1 MPHMQLYLADWDTI
15 FTGKVESLKRLTVS
29 VEQHQKI
36 QIEKKKDALL
46 EHRARRAAAA
56 ER

>member
-1 MPHMQLYLADWDTI
+1 MQLYLVDLDTI
-15 FTGKVESLKRLTVS
+15 STGKLKSLGSLTAS

-56 ER
+56 EQ